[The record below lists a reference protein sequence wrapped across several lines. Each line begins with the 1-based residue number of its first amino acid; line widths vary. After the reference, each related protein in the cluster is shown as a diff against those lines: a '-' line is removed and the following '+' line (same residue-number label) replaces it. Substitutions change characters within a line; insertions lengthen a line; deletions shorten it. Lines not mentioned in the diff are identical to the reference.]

1 MLVLLSGY
9 EPAYAV
15 SPQDGVQ
22 SEACDEED
30 GEDQQPVDAPHG
42 NAREGTEA
50 VYVCHISIRAG
61 FKTWNTQ
68 SWITHGCKF
77 HLSGRS
83 DSFYMTQNVHPTTQ
97 FWPFLAQTSKL
108 YIM

>member
-15 SPQDGVQ
+15 GPQDSVQ

-68 SWITHGCKF
+68 NWIFWVVVQIHFTWLKIIF
-77 HLSGRS
+77 QPPNS
-83 DSFYMTQNVHPTTQ
+83 D
-97 FWPFLAQTSKL
+97 PFEPKPVSS
-108 YIM
+108 I